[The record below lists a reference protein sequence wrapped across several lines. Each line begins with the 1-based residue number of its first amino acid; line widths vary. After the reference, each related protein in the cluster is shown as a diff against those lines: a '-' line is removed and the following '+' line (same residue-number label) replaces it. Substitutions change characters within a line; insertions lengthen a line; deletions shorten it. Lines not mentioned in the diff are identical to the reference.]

1 MINLNTKKMVSD
13 IEIIDLDIEIFTKKI
28 VVAFIFKIKDNDI
41 YVRIALINQNTIV
54 LLQIILLKSE
64 I

>member
-1 MINLNTKKMVSD
+1 MVSD